1 MEPMVV
7 APIGRGE
14 KIAVRGEID
23 QNKTG
28 STGYAEPV
36 LFDLNSFVAPF

>member
-1 MEPMVV
+1 MVV
-7 APIGRGE
+7 AHWKGR
-14 KIAVRGEID
+14 KDPVRAEID